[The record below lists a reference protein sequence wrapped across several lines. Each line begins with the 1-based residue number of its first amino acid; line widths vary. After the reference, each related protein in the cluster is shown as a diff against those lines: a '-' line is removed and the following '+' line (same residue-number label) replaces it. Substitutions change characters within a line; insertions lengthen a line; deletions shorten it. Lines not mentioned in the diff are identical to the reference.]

1 MKNQL
6 VYVLNSVTAKYTY
19 MPSSILLLTSKI
31 QSKLRSTLETLL
43 LGQNNFFNELFV
55 LL

>member
-19 MPSSILLLTSKI
+19 MPATDFKNSIEIEVNVRDSP
-31 QSKLRSTLETLL
+31 LL